1 MVLSTALLVLA
12 VYMLKATFL
21 KNGYHQLALLL
32 SKLILLKPLGVQ
44 LSIGNSVTHESH
56 NMALYKGFAVCIKCG
71 NFGSVRLRNLALL
84 CEGTPNKYG
93 REVLEALQHD
103 RIPKNV
109 TCWPEDEPVVT
120 HLAYE
125 EDQAR
130 LRRRQAKFDTELI
143 EELEANLEAG
153 IARHRNDS
161 TWPDYIVPI
170 ANAASSSSN
179 PAGEPSINIGPEPM
193 ARPVVHG
200 FDEDEMS
207 QQSEPS
213 DY

>member
-1 MVLSTALLVLA
+1 
-12 VYMLKATFL
+12 
-21 KNGYHQLALLL
+21 
-32 SKLILLKPLGVQ
+32 
-44 LSIGNSVTHESH
+44 
-56 NMALYKGFAVCIKCG
+56 MALYKGLAFCIKCG

-93 REVLEALQHD
+93 RELLEALQHD
-103 RIPKNV
+103 RLPNNV

-130 LRRRQAKFDTELI
+130 LRRRQAKFDAELV

-153 IARHRNDS
+153 IASHRNDLIG
-161 TWPDYIVPI
+161 PGIVPI

-179 PAGEPSINIGPEPM
+179 PAGEPLLTSDLSLSPGLSYTGLMRMRCRSN
-193 ARPVVHG
+193 
-200 FDEDEMS
+200 
-207 QQSEPS
+207 QSHPTS
-213 DY
+213 DGTFPYIESRLNTSLPLRGVPFSSLCLHML